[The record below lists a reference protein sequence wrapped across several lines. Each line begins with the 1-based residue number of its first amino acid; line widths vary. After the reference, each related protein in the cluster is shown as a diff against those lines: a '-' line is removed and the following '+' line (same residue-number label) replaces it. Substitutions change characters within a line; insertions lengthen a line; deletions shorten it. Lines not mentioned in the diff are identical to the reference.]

1 MYKSIYLKSWG
12 RILIAMIISFIFV
25 VSVSRLHPI
34 TKAEKD
40 APLEIFTAYLD
51 ERIPDI
57 MKDYNI
63 PGANIALVKDG
74 EVIWTEAYG
83 YADLETGRKMTT
95 DTYLRVESI
104 SKPVTAWGIM
114 KLAEQGKIDLDSPV
128 KQYLKS
134 WSFPESVFSE
144 EDITVRQLLSHCSGL
159 PLGDFTKRYLPA
171 EEIPSL
177 KDVLSIEAILE
188 QEPGLSFAYSNT
200 GFNLLELLIEEVTGR
215 DFDEYMKQEILI
227 PLGMYSSGF
236 TWSEKFNPAVPFGYD
251 LKGKFVP
258 VYIYPE
264 KGSGGLFS
272 TIGDIAAFTVAGMF
286 NLPQKQ
292 QELSLQ
298 SINMLYTPMVEKLG
312 VYSNVFESYGL
323 GYYIENLSDGNYA
336 VSHGGQGAGW
346 MTHFHS
352 VPETGDSIVIL
363 TNSQR
368 SWPFIAYLLSDWA
381 EWSGLSEVGMS
392 RIIYGVYLLWLLI
405 WIIWTYLLLKL
416 CRFVEELITKQR
428 RFSPFSEDFLL
439 LRIIQSGLSIALI
452 AGLLWCIRQDYLFIS
467 SVFPIASVWL
477 GVSILAFAITMLLL
491 SFFPEAAKSLVS

>member
-1 MYKSIYLKSWG
+1 
-12 RILIAMIISFIFV
+12 
-25 VSVSRLHPI
+25 
-34 TKAEKD
+34 
-40 APLEIFTAYLD
+40 
-51 ERIPDI
+51 
-57 MKDYNI
+57 
-63 PGANIALVKDG
+63 
-74 EVIWTEAYG
+74 
-83 YADLETGRKMTT
+83 
-95 DTYLRVESI
+95 
-104 SKPVTAWGIM
+104 
-114 KLAEQGKIDLDSPV
+114 
-128 KQYLKS
+128 
-134 WSFPESVFSE
+134 
-144 EDITVRQLLSHCSGL
+144 
-159 PLGDFTKRYLPA
+159 TKRYLPA